1 MSDDSYQGFGDK
13 ALPFLKALGFHQSR
27 EWFNENRDLYES
39 EVNEPRYRLVD
50 DFAVRLKEANLP
62 LTCSRKTSTFRI
74 NRDVRFA
81 KDKSPFNTHVSAVI
95 TRTGNKHDNGMLYI
109 HIKPDNCF
117 IGVGFY
123 QLDGTE
129 MRAFREAMIS
139 RSEAFFGALKPLET
153 IGYGWMEQD
162 LLKRLPRGFETED
175 PKLAHA
181 LRVRSVAFQ
190 RSFGE
195 ERLKGTLL
203 LDDLMEL
210 AQAAQ
215 PLLDFGW
222 RIIDPIRAARKAE
235 ADSKAET
242 KQ

>member
-1 MSDDSYQGFGDK
+1 MSDVSYQGFGEK

-39 EVNEPRYRLVD
+39 EVNEPRNRLVD
-50 DFAVRLKEANLP
+50 DLAIRLKAANLP
-62 LTCSRKTSTFRI
+62 LTCARKTSTFRI

-95 TRTGNKHDNGMLYI
+95 TRTGTKHDNGMLYI
-109 HIKPDNCF
+109 HVKPDNCF

-139 RSEAFFGALKPLET
+139 RCETFFEALKPLED
-153 IGYGWMEQD
+153 IGYTWMEQD
-162 LLKRLPRGFETED
+162 LLKRLPRGFETDD
-175 PKLAHA
+175 PKLDHA
-181 LRVRSVAFQ
+181 LRLRSVACQ
-190 RSFGE
+190 RSFDE
-195 ERLKGTLL
+195 QRLKSTLL

-210 AQAAQ
+210 AHAAQ
-215 PLLDFGW
+215 SLLDFGW
-222 RIIDPIRAARKAE
+222 RIIDPIRAARKTEAE
-235 ADSKAET
+235 AN
-242 KQ
+242 